1 MLHLYAELPLE
12 VRIMARFDKGI
23 NYYTKG
29 TAHID
34 IYFPEDEVK
43 CKYCIYLRYIE
54 GLGHRCKLTED
65 VIYSVEHIGKNC
77 PIVFDGEIKEE

>member
-1 MLHLYAELPLE
+1 
-12 VRIMARFDKGI
+12 MARFDKGI

-34 IYFPEDEVK
+34 VYFPEDEVK

-54 GLGHRCKLTED
+54 GLGYRCKLTED

-77 PIVFDGEIKEE
+77 PIIFEGEIKEVNEKV